1 MRNINWKHGLLASSL
16 LLLGACAS
24 IPANLQG
31 NYAEIT
37 PAQGSEPHWQGT
49 DVRWGGVVVGSR
61 LTDAGECAEIAQF
74 QLDRFTYQPYRVF
87 PGGDD
92 GLHRGLLAKVSVGQI
107 ESAPRFLAC
116 ADRFM
121 IPDISR
127 LGAVV
132 TVVGTLQPALV
143 FEVRGEN
150 CINTHRIEA
159 IDAPDYSGTMH
170 AAEENACL
178 ISLPAIKVTASR
190 EWREGPSQH
199 FVSLR

>member
-1 MRNINWKHGLLASSL
+1 MRRTRWKFGLLATIPL
-16 LLLGACAS
+16 ILGACTS
-24 IPANLQG
+24 MPPSLQG
-31 NYAEIT
+31 DYAEIT
-37 PAQGSEPHWQGT
+37 PAQGSDPHWQGT

-74 QLDRFTYQPYRVF
+74 PLDQFTYQPYRVF

-107 ESAPRFLAC
+107 ETAPRFLAC
-116 ADRFM
+116 PGRSANSS
-121 IPDISR
+121 ISR
-127 LGAVV
+127 LGTVV
-132 TVVGTLQPALV
+132 TVAGTLQSALV
-143 FEVRGEN
+143 FEVRSQN

-170 AAEENACL
+170 AADKNACF
-178 ISLPAIKVTASR
+178 ISLPTIRVTASR